1 MDQPIEMLTSNPVYM
16 AVAVV
21 LAIIIFFG
29 VIKKLIKLVIVV
41 SAILILWVAYMVYTD
56 QDVTVDSIKRG
67 LQSGVETVK
76 DKASDMGEK
85 TKKSAVEKMEEKVEE
100 NLNEL
105 LPKKE

>member
-21 LAIIIFFG
+21 LAIIILLG

-76 DKASDMGEK
+76 DKASDIGEK

>member
-21 LAIIIFFG
+21 LAIIILLG

-76 DKASDMGEK
+76 DKASDIGEK
-85 TKKSAVEKMEEKVEE
+85 QK
-100 NLNEL
+100 NQR
-105 LPKKE
+105 